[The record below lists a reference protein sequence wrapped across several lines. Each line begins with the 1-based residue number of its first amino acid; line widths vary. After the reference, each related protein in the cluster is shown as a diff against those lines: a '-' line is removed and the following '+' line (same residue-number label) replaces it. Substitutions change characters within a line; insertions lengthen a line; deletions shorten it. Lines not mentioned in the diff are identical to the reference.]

1 MAEARGA
8 ASSGAGATGWASSL
22 GSRLDVARKG
32 LGRGLAWAGG
42 AAVISSLAVVATR
55 FQAQRVCVCGSTGG
69 RQTEWPL
76 PPSLP
81 QHTHTHMFTHL
92 AGRPEREE
100 CASANLSVQ

>member
-42 AAVISSLAVVATR
+42 AAVISSLAVVAAR
-55 FQAQRVCVCGSTGG
+55 FQAQRVCVFVYVCVS
-69 RQTEWPL
+69 WA
-76 PPSLP
+76 
-81 QHTHTHMFTHL
+81 
-92 AGRPEREE
+92 AGEQGAHPW
-100 CASANLSVQ
+100 A